1 MTPLAIW
8 CMLWGSRS
16 LPPMTR
22 ALYRIDLITRE
33 RVGRRWVTNERT
45 LLSGI
50 ANAGEA
56 ARERD
61 AAARLYPDALVVSTG
76 YMPR

>member
-1 MTPLAIW
+1 
-8 CMLWGSRS
+8 
-16 LPPMTR
+16 MTR
-22 ALYRIDLITRE
+22 AFYRIDLITRE
-33 RVGRRWVTNERT
+33 RIGRRWVTNERT

-50 ANAGEA
+50 TSAGEA

-61 AAARLYPDALVVSTG
+61 AAARLHPDALVVSTG